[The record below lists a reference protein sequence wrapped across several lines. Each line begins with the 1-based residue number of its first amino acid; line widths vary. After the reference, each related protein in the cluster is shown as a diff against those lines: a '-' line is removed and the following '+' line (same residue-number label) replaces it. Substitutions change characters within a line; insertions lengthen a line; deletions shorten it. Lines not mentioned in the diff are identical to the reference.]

1 MQVLV
6 SGGWDHTLQIW
17 DVRVNRSV
25 RSIYGPYVCGDSIDV
40 HGGVILAGSWR
51 HAHPLELWDLGT
63 CKLPTCLPFWQPEQD
78 ACLPYAAKFG
88 RGHMDGEMAKQ

>member
-1 MQVLV
+1 V

-63 CKLPTCLPFWQPEQD
+63 CKLLTCLPFWQPEQD